1 LFVVTR
7 CREPGA
13 MPNARIRAEFQSG
26 GFRERKPEIDLAEYI
41 ESLPDFNLQTGRTPG
56 EPMYEHMGAVL
67 TDAVLQAGLNY
78 DKVVLPRV
86 LRVLNTYPEASTTTG
101 FMNVLEANGYQEV
114 LQWKDE
120 TKPDRLKRIGTFLRD
135 RKVETIGD
143 LKVWLGRKESR
154 KELLE
159 INGVGPKTA
168 DHLPILAGLPSVAV
182 DRHIKR
188 FCAEAG
194 ITRNISKAVKE
205 AAEKMDVDES
215 CLDYSIWIFM
225 SQRGK

>member
-1 LFVVTR
+1 
-7 CREPGA
+7 
-13 MPNARIRAEFQSG
+13 
-26 GFRERKPEIDLAEYI
+26 
-41 ESLPDFNLQTGRTPG
+41 
-56 EPMYEHMGAVL
+56 MGAVL

-78 DKVVLPRV
+78 EKVVLPRV
-86 LRVLNTYPEASTTTG
+86 LSVLNTYPEASTTTG
-101 FMNVLEANGYQEV
+101 FLNVLEANGYQEV